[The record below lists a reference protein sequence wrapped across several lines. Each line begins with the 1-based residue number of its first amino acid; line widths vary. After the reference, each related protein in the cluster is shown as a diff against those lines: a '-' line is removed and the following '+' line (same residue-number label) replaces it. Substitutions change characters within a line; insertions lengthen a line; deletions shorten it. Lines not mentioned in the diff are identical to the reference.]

1 MQPELFDIVELLSDI
16 PKLNLK
22 TGDRGAIVEKYSD
35 RDYEIEFT
43 NKDGE
48 TVALC
53 TLPFHKF
60 IIVWQTKTQNW
71 VSLSDRIAAIVQKLS
86 REKQREIFTLT
97 LSFTRIDKK
106 LI

>member
-1 MQPELFDIVELLSDI
+1 MMQAELFDIVELITDI

-22 TGDRGAIVEKYSD
+22 SGDRGAIVEKYSD

-43 NKDGE
+43 NEEGE
-48 TVALC
+48 TTVLC
-53 TLPFHKF
+53 TLPFHQL

-86 REKQREIFTLT
+86 QEKQQEVYTLT
-97 LSFTRIDKK
+97 RSFCKD
-106 LI
+106 LV